1 MVRVTNAVASRRR
14 RKRLLKRAKGFF
26 GDRKNHVRLSADAV
40 MKALA
45 FSTAHRRKKKGD
57 FRRLWI
63 TRIGIAAKSQG
74 ISYSKFINGLMKSNC
89 HINRKMLSDMAI
101 QDPKGFAAVADTA
114 KQALAS

>member
-1 MVRVTNAVASRRR
+1 MVRVRNAVASRRR

-26 GDRKNHVRLSADAV
+26 GDRKNHVRLSSDAV

-63 TRIGIAAKSQG
+63 IRIGIAAKSQG
-74 ISYSKFINGLMKSNC
+74 ISYSKFINGLMKVGC
-89 HINRKMLSDMAI
+89 RINRKMLSDMAI
-101 QDPKGFAAVADTA
+101 QDPKGFAVVADTA
-114 KQALAS
+114 KQAHAS